1 MICSVNTVFF
11 LLKFPD
17 DSDEED
23 DSLSYA
29 LYTDSGDDE
38 LSDFEEPDDPVD
50 MEQLKWTIQQAKD
63 DAIHSINHYVEK
75 ANRTVD
81 DMFDRFYYDIRDGA
95 MAPPRKYKPKKGPSR
110 TK

>member
-1 MICSVNTVFF
+1 
-11 LLKFPD
+11 LKFPD